1 MLHSMSG
8 PRRNAAK
15 ARAVALLLTAVFVVG
30 CYTGP
35 GVDHYAAI
43 LDELAIPDS
52 WDLIKSETRGPDGD
66 TECGAVTAPSC
77 PAATR
82 TYISEG
88 DPLSAFAAAEELVES
103 SGFTV
108 SQEFDADCE
117 GPPQGAACVFTSSRG
132 DDRVLVSVFRSVTDA
147 GLSDAPSDGTTIHV
161 VATDSYI

>member
-1 MLHSMSG
+1 MMSR
-8 PRRNAAK
+8 PRNHAVS
-15 ARAVALLLTAVFVVG
+15 ARAFTLLLAAVFVAA

-35 GVDHYAAI
+35 GTDHYAAI

-52 WDLIKSETRGPDGD
+52 WALVKSETRGPDGD
-66 TECGAVTAPSC
+66 SDCGAMTAPSC
-77 PAATR
+77 PAATK

-88 DPLSAFAAAEELVES
+88 DPLSAFAAAEELVKA
-103 SGFTV
+103 SGFTI

-132 DDRVLVSVFRSVTDA
+132 DDRVLVSVFRSVKDA

-161 VATDSYI
+161 VVTDSYF